1 MIAES
6 VLLPYG
12 KLNTTITD
20 HDDNTN
26 VNKRVLG
33 HTEFN
38 INDPG
43 VKNGINYHTLTY
55 EHRAIN
61 LDTVTAPTG
70 KIVTG
75 IRFHV
80 TDKSVLTIQIRA
92 TDFNYETGRRQ
103 KRIRVMFE

>member
-1 MIAES
+1 MQFIIAES

-12 KLNTTITD
+12 KLNTTIAD
-20 HDDNTN
+20 HGDKAN

-38 INDPG
+38 LNDPG
-43 VKNGINYHTLTY
+43 IKNGINYHTLTY
-55 EHRAIN
+55 EHRAVN
-61 LDTVTAPTG
+61 LDTVTAPPG

-92 TDFNYETGRRQ
+92 TDFNYEKGI
-103 KRIRVMFE
+103 KWKGE